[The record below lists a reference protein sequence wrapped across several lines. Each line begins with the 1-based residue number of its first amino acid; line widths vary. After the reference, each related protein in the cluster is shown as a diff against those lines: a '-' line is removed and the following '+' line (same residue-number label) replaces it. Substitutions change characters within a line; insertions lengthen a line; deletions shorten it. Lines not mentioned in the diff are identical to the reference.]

1 MYTTTQFNRV
11 LAKIVLSIGYIAE
24 KFQCTPLFFGL
35 KQDYCKPLK
44 KKCKG
49 VNPHDVLTSEEE
61 QAAILHLGKVVI
73 HERYCLQNNEFFS
86 KNVGQRFNML
96 RVESKLPG
104 FHWKRLNS
112 ANKSSRLSANS
123 LAIMR
128 AMNQQESVVHQEEE
142 VDPLVNVS
150 P

>member
-24 KFQCTPLFFGL
+24 KYQSTPFFFGM
-35 KQDYCKPLK
+35 KQEYCKPLK
-44 KKCKG
+44 KRCKG
-49 VNPHDVLTSEEE
+49 INPNDVLPSEDE
-61 QAAILHLGKVVI
+61 QAAILHLAKTLI
-73 HERYCLQNNEFFS
+73 RERYCVHNGEYFS
-86 KNVGQRFNML
+86 KNVGQRANFL
-96 RVESKLPG
+96 RIESMLPG
-104 FHWKRLNS
+104 LHWKSLIS
-112 ANKSSRLSANS
+112 ENKSSRLSANS
-123 LAIMR
+123 LARMR